1 MPIFHIFDKRTKN
14 LLSPISMSTLLLST
28 FLFIHDGLFI
38 SQEKATKNQTQIYFV
53 VIALFPLSLNNSVL

>member
-14 LLSPISMSTLLLST
+14 LLSPISVSTLS
-28 FLFIHDGLFI
+28 FIDDGLFI

-53 VIALFPLSLNNSVL
+53 VIVLFSLSLNNSVL